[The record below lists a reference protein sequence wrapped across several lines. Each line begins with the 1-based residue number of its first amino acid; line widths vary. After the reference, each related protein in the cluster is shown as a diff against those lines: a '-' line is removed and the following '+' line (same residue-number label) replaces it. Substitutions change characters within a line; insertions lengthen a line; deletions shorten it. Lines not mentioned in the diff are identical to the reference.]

1 MRKGKKEVKKELSF
15 SDSEFSKVD
24 KPSYITLSLA
34 GTPQGRQ
41 ESQEE
46 KKLSYYEP
54 SFLKVVP

>member
-46 KKLSYYEP
+46 KKNYLTMNPAS
-54 SFLKVVP
+54 